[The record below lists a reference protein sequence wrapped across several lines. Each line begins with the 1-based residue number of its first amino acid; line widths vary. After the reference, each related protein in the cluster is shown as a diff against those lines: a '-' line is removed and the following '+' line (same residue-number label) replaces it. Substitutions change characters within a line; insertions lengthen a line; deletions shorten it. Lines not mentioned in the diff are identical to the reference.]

1 MPPEPVNPPIVASS
15 NFRFADTV
23 ELERALRRDGHMYS
37 RWGNPTVEVV
47 EASVSKLCGAE
58 ATLAFGSGMAAVAS
72 ALLAGLAE
80 RKRLYLQAQVYGATY
95 ELAVKLLRDWG
106 KEVVLFEIDAWRDVV
121 KDEAGVVYIETPNNP
136 TLRCVDIA
144 ALAQAAKRCGALLFV
159 DNTFATPI
167 NQRPLA
173 LGADVE
179 LHSAT
184 KYFGGHHDLLAGTV
198 SGSKA
203 FCERL
208 WTYRKLLG
216 GILDPFPAYLVF
228 RGLETLEL
236 RVARQ
241 NETALRLAAWLEEHP
256 RVVRVFHPGLTSH
269 PDHALAKRQMT
280 GFGGMLAVE
289 VQGGRDGAVK
299 VVDGLSKIALAASLG
314 GTGSLACMPLN
325 TSHAGVPPDERRR
338 LGIGDGLIRVSVGVE
353 PYEVLRD
360 DLERALEV

>member
-15 NFRFADTV
+15 NFRFADTA

-37 RWGNPTVEVV
+37 RWGNPTVEAV
-47 EASVSKLCGAE
+47 EAHVSRLCGAE
-58 ATLAFGSGMAAVAS
+58 ATLAFWSGMAAIAA
-72 ALLAGLAE
+72 ALLCGLAE
-80 RKRLYLQAQVYGATY
+80 LRRVYCQAQVYGGTH
-95 ELAVKLLRDWG
+95 ELAARLLPAWG
-106 KEVVLFEIDAWRDVV
+106 KEVVFFDVDAWRDVV
-121 KDEAGVVYIETPNNP
+121 EDEAGVVYIETPNNP
-136 TLRCVDIA
+136 TLRCIDIA
-144 ALAQAAKRCGALLFV
+144 ALAQAARRCGALLFV

-184 KYFGGHHDLLAGTV
+184 KYLGGHHDLIAGTV
-198 SGSKA
+198 SGTKA
-203 FCERL
+203 FCDQL

-216 GILDPFPAYLVF
+216 GILDPFPGYLVH

-241 NETALRLAAWLEEHP
+241 NETALRLARWLEEHP
-256 RVVRVFHPGLTSH
+256 RVVRVFHPGLESH
-269 PDHALAKRQMT
+269 PDHALARRQMT

-289 VQGGRDGAVK
+289 VEGGRDGAVR
-299 VVDGLSKIALAASLG
+299 VVDALGEIALAASPG

-353 PYEVLRD
+353 PFETLRE
-360 DLERALEV
+360 DLDRALG